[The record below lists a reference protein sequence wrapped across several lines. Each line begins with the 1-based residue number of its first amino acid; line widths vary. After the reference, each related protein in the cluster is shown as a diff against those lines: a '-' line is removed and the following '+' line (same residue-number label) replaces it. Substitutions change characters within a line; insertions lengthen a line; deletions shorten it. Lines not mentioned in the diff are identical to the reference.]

1 MSDDD
6 LWRYALGRWQQRGF
20 ERCCLKLQDDFSVP
34 VSLLLTGLW
43 LADRGRQPDA
53 VVGRRL
59 AALAEQFELDYLR
72 PLRAVRRQA
81 AGDARFPEFQRQ
93 VQQVELEGE
102 RWLLKALE
110 EHCGNLLPAAG
121 EVNPLSWLLVLIP
134 EMAQCQGLQADL
146 SELLSL

>member
-6 LWRYALGRWQQRGF
+6 LWRYALGRWQQPAF
-20 ERCCLKLQDDFSVP
+20 ERCCLRLQDQFSVP

-43 LADRGRQPDA
+43 LVDSGKQPDA
-53 VVGRRL
+53 AVGRRL
-59 AALAEQFELDYLR
+59 AALAEQFEQDYLR
-72 PLRAVRRQA
+72 PLRGVRRQA
-81 AGDARFPEFQRQ
+81 ATDARFPEFQRQ

-110 EHCGNLLPAAG
+110 TQCANLLPAPG
-121 EVNPLSWLLVLIP
+121 QVDPLAWLLVLIP